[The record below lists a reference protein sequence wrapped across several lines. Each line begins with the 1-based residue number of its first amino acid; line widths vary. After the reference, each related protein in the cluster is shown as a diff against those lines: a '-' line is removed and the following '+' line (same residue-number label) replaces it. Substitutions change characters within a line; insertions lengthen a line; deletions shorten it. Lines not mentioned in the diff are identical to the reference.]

1 MPGLRPR
8 FSWGPPRRPPFT
20 LAGIVNRT
28 RLDVVRILAE
38 AGCIAASEEADELIR
53 VTGDDRDVL
62 DDLVSRRCMG
72 EPLAWLTGAITFCGL
87 GLEVTPG
94 VYVPR
99 PQSETLAR
107 RAASFL
113 SPRGVAVDLCT
124 GAGAIAAV
132 LSAAVPGARV
142 VATDLDVDAVRC
154 ARRNGVEAFEGF
166 LDDPLPRELERT
178 VDVMTAVAPY
188 VPTDSIRLLPRDVQ
202 AFEPRLALDGG
213 AEGTDLLMEVVR
225 RSTRWLRPGGRLYLE
240 LGGDQAD
247 PIGRSLL
254 DAGFGELDLMVDDEG
269 HTRAVCAQLE
279 VVAATGAE
287 ASVPEIDLRKA
298 GDPEDLVQLAAV
310 VDVVGEDPLQ
320 DPTAIVD
327 PLLGT
332 PSAPDH
338 LVQRVQRPSVQAALD
353 DAER

>member
-1 MPGLRPR
+1 VRLHPE
-8 FSWGPPRRPPFT
+8 PPVT
-20 LAGIVNRT
+20 LADIVDRT
-28 RLDVVRILAE
+28 SLDVVGNLAE

-53 VTGDDRDVL
+53 AAGGDRDVL

-99 PQSETLAR
+99 PQSEPLAR

-113 SPRGVAVDLCT
+113 APGGVAVDLCT

-132 LSAAVPGARV
+132 LSAAVPSARV

-154 ARRNGVEAFEGF
+154 ARRNGVEAFEGL

-213 AEGTDLLMEVVR
+213 AEGTDLLVEVVR
-225 RSTRWLRPGGRLYLE
+225 RSTRWLRPGGRLCLE

-254 DAGFGELDLMVDDEG
+254 DVGFGELDVMVDDEG
-269 HTRAVCAQLE
+269 DTRAVCARLGE

-287 ASVPEIDLRKA
+287 ASVPEFDLRKA
-298 GDPEDLVQLAAV
+298 GGPEDLVQLAAV
-310 VDVVGEDPLQ
+310 VYVVREDPLQ

-327 PLLGT
+327 PLLGA
-332 PSAPDH
+332 PSAMDH
-338 LVQRVQRPSVQAALD
+338 LVEHVERPSIQAALY